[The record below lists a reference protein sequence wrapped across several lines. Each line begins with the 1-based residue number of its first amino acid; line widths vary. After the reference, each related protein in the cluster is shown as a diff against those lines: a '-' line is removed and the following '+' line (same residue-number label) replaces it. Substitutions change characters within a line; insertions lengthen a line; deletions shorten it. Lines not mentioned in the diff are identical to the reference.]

1 MANVTSHILLVWYN
15 LLMIVNRVISN
26 NSIPRDK
33 LSQQQNIM
41 INVIKVKL
49 TLQYCMESSSEAK
62 SLRAKCQYLIKI
74 WRWPTGAGWVGIHRA
89 EISGALD
96 KEGDRLAFRML
107 VLVSVNLIVN
117 RDYLRTQQRKLMQ
130 WKGLEDL
137 LQPDSCHFCLAA
149 AAAAAISSHIQCFCE
164 FYF

>member
-49 TLQYCMESSSEAK
+49 TLQYCMGSSSEAK

-74 WRWPTGAGWVGIHRA
+74 WRWPTGAG
-89 EISGALD
+89 
-96 KEGDRLAFRML
+96 
-107 VLVSVNLIVN
+107 
-117 RDYLRTQQRKLMQ
+117 
-130 WKGLEDL
+130 
-137 LQPDSCHFCLAA
+137 
-149 AAAAAISSHIQCFCE
+149 
-164 FYF
+164 

>member
-1 MANVTSHILLVWYN
+1 MWYN

-74 WRWPTGAGWVGIHRA
+74 WRRPTGAGWVGIHRA

-96 KEGDRLAFRML
+96 KEGDRLAFRRV
-107 VLVSVNLIVN
+107 VLISVSLIVN
-117 RDYLRTQQRKLMQ
+117 GDYLRTQQRKLMQ
-130 WKGLEDL
+130 WKGLEAL
-137 LQPDSCHFCLAA
+137 LQPDSCHFCLMHLLLVALFNVFVNS
-149 AAAAAISSHIQCFCE
+149 ISNV
-164 FYF
+164 

>member
-1 MANVTSHILLVWYN
+1 MVDGASFLSFQEIQVLQKMVNVTSNILFVWYN

-26 NSIPRDK
+26 NSIPGDK

-62 SLRAKCQYLIKI
+62 SLRAKCQQLIKI
-74 WRWPTGAGWVGIHRA
+74 WRRPTEAGSVRIHHA

-96 KEGDRLAFRML
+96 KGARLAFRTV
-107 VLVSVNLIVN
+107 VLISVNLIFN

-130 WKGLEDL
+130 
-137 LQPDSCHFCLAA
+137 
-149 AAAAAISSHIQCFCE
+149 
-164 FYF
+164 

>member
-74 WRWPTGAGWVGIHRA
+74 WRWPTGAGWVGIHQA

-137 LQPDSCHFCLAA
+137 LQPYSCHFCLA